1 MDVGQERKLER
12 KTAIRRIPGI
22 LLGVF
27 LWLAAAAAGVVEA
40 ALVWAWIHGLRYL
53 ERFGAEE
60 NLYAAEDTWVLGVC
74 AVFQLLPLAL
84 LVGCAAVYTR
94 RLKKKVDP

>member
-1 MDVGQERKLER
+1 MDVGQERKQER

-53 ERFGAEE
+53 ERFGSEE
-60 NLYAAEDTWVLGVC
+60 NLEAAVDTWVLGVC
-74 AVFQLLPLAL
+74 SVFQMLPLAL
-84 LVGCAAVYTR
+84 LFCCSSDYTR
-94 RLKKKVDP
+94 R